1 MLKELCGF
9 EVPEDDVRLARF
21 RAWRQAL
28 YERPSI
34 ARTMLYDKDPELM
47 LLVRP
52 QALGPDND

>member
-34 ARTMLYDKDPELM
+34 ARTMLYDKIPDKITQ
-47 LLVRP
+47 VR
-52 QALGPDND
+52 